1 MKNLKNGVA
10 TLLMLGA
17 TMSYAQHKIEL
28 NHDHRKMEMKQIVLE
43 FSDENVA
50 GAYEHYEHIK
60 NDLVGSNPGNAQKG
74 AVMLNEFLE
83 KIEGANAALSAS
95 RKIANSDKLKVQRK
109 AFSDLSNEMETLLR
123 GTITSG
129 KIYKDFCPMALKE
142 GAYWLSAIKD
152 IRNPYYGALMLS
164 CGKVTEVMEK

>member
-10 TLLMLGA
+10 TLIMLAA

-28 NHDHRKMEMKQIVLE
+28 NRDHSKMEMKKIALE

-50 GAYEHYEHIK
+50 NAYEHYEHIK
-60 NDLVGSNPGNAQKG
+60 NDLVGSNPADAQKG
-74 AVMLNEFLE
+74 AVMLNEALE
-83 KIEGANAALSAS
+83 KIEGADAALSAS
-95 RKIANSDKLKVQRK
+95 RKIADSDNLKAQRK
-109 AFSDLSNEMETLLR
+109 TFSDLSNEMETLLR

-129 KIYKDFCPMALKE
+129 KIYKDFCPMALNG

-152 IRNPYYGALMLS
+152 IRNPYYGAQMLS
-164 CGKVTEVMEK
+164 CGKVTEVLEK